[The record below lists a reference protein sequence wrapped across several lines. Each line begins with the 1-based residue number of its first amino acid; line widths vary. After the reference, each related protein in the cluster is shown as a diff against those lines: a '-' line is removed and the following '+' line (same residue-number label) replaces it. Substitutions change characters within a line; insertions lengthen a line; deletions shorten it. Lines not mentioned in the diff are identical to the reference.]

1 MIFINKNSI
10 VPGAN
15 AALYSRKLMHH
26 AYLELEKFKINDP
39 YFHHTVD
46 PVSIL
51 QKSYEESMLEA
62 KKEVDDRPLFSLHT

>member
-1 MIFINKNSI
+1 
-10 VPGAN
+10 
-15 AALYSRKLMHH
+15 MHH

-46 PVSIL
+46 HVSIL